1 MAEAGNGLL
10 NQSGSLSRIGEIGW
24 DEEDI
29 VGGLDRLA
37 LKKNRAG
44 RGEFIGVAGSEN
56 EFGSGAAIAFSQ
68 GETEAARA
76 SGNDDHLI
84 FVSVP
89 CLAVEKFAK
98 GGCGHDSGGDLS
110 GVGDGARSFHGTQ

>member
-10 NQSGSLSRIGEIGW
+10 NQAGSLSRIGEIGW

-29 VGGLDRLA
+29 VGGSDRLA

-44 RGEFIGVAGSEN
+44 GGEFIGVAGSEN

-84 FVSVP
+84 FAISIG
-89 CLAVEKFAK
+89 LADKERISNTY
-98 GGCGHDSGGDLS
+98 GGCSGYEYLRLQRDI
-110 GVGDGARSFHGTQ
+110 